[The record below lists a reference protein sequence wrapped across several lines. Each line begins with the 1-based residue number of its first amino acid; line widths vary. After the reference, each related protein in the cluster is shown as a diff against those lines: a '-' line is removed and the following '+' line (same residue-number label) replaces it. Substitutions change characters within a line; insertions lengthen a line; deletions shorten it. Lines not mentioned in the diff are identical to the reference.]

1 MSCPC
6 YRIHTYI
13 LSFSPLEYCRKISS
27 NFVALQ
33 GYVVGAGYEEVVLAD
48 TLESATITL
57 RGMLA
62 AQGQMKPCFWLLCQT
77 QPYIRVVDYCAQCS

>member
-13 LSFSPLEYCRKISS
+13 LSFSPLEYRKYSQNISS
-27 NFVALQ
+27 YFFALQ

-62 AQGQMKPCFWLLCQT
+62 AQGQMKHCFC
-77 QPYIRVVDYCAQCS
+77 